1 MTKHIFSF
9 LLLMGMISSA
19 TAGNGEVMSQLS
31 VNTSE
36 SKVEWTARKVTGKH
50 TGTVDVKSGKVTMN
64 DGIMTGAAITMD
76 MTSVVVT
83 DLSGSGK
90 SKLEGHLHSDDFFAV
105 DKFPTATLSTTS
117 VKALD
122 EGDYQITADLT
133 IRGITHP
140 ITFNATV
147 IPDGKVFRAMANL
160 VVDRTL
166 YDVKYGSGKFFD
178 DLGDS
183 TIYDEFDLKIS
194 LVLE

>member
-1 MTKHIFSF
+1 MTKHILTF
-9 LLLMGMISSA
+9 LFFVGMISSA
-19 TAGNGEVMSQLS
+19 QAEHDDLSQLIVKIS
-31 VNTSE
+31 D

-50 TGTVDVKSGKVTMN
+50 TGTVAIKSGKVAMN
-64 DGIMTGAAITMD
+64 DGIMTGASITMD
-76 MTSVVVT
+76 MTSIAVT
-83 DLSGSGK
+83 EMNDPSK
-90 SKLEGHLHSDDFFAV
+90 SKLEGHLRSDDFFAV
-105 DKFPTATLSTTS
+105 DKFPTATLKTTS
-117 VKALD
+117 VVALD

-140 ITFNATV
+140 ITFDATV
-147 IPDGKVFRAMANL
+147 IPDGKVYRAMAHL

-183 TIYDEFDLKIS
+183 TIYDEFDLNVS